1 MSPIKVS
8 TPLLSS
14 LLVTGLSF
22 SLVIGLSG
30 CASESATS
38 SKPTSSTTKTAQVA
52 PTKGEAKGAST
63 ALPTP
68 TGTLTPKLEFSCAN
82 LDKTLSL
89 KGYSLNTTFAP
100 DPSSAE
106 GRALTSGGSS
116 CQWQIPE
123 GSEWVTASV
132 EKVSPEDYRDFAE
145 SLRGFYSPASF
156 GTTNDSLE
164 FFSTDGANSTAK
176 ILNTSYLVTLN
187 SNAVLNQK
195 DLGALAH
202 KQNCC

>member
-1 MSPIKVS
+1 MA
-8 TPLLSS
+8 
-14 LLVTGLSF
+14 GLTL
-22 SLVIGLSG
+22 SLVVGLSG
-30 CASESATS
+30 CASESTS
-38 SKPTSSTTKTAQVA
+38 SIPTTSGTKTAQVA
-52 PTKGEAKGAST
+52 PTTGEAKGGST

-68 TGTLTPKLEFSCAN
+68 TGTLTPKLVFTCAN
-82 LDKTLSL
+82 LEKALSL
-89 KGYSLNTTFAP
+89 KGYSLNPSFSP

-106 GRALTSGGSS
+106 GRAVTSGGTS
-116 CQWQIPE
+116 CQWQISE

-164 FFSTDGANSTAK
+164 FFSTDGANSTVK
-176 ILNTSYLVTLN
+176 ILNTSYLVTVN

-195 DLGALAH
+195 DLGTLAH
-202 KQNCC
+202 KTELLLVG